1 VRFALLSDVHGN
13 LAGLRAVKSAL
24 EREGTFDQ
32 IVVAGDHLQG
42 GPRPREVWD
51 ALRRERWIL
60 LRGNE
65 DEALVT
71 GDPGDYRG
79 RAEYRTAFL
88 AGNVWTRAQV
98 GQKILAELAALPTQW
113 RTPTTA
119 GDLLVV
125 HASPRSTND
134 RAGAAHNTDEEV
146 AAAYSGTGASLI
158 AFGHYHRNF
167 VRSTPFA
174 LLVNVASVSL
184 PTDGIPLASYTILMS
199 EISGWV
205 VEQRHVPYDP
215 REEARVAT
223 QRGMPAWRPDEP
235 DAAAEAS

>member
-1 VRFALLSDVHGN
+1 VRFAIFSDVHGN
-13 LAGLRAVKSAL
+13 LAGLRAVKAAL
-24 EREGTFDQ
+24 EREGPFDR

-51 ALRRERWIL
+51 ALRREQWVL

-71 GDPGDYRG
+71 GDPDDYQG

-88 AGNVWTRAQV
+88 AGNAWTRTQL
-98 GQKILAELAALPTQW
+98 GEKTLADLSALSVQW
-113 RTPTTA
+113 RVSTPA

-125 HASPRSTND
+125 HASPRSTTD
-134 RAGAAHNTDEEV
+134 RAGAAHNTPEQV

-158 AFGHYHRNF
+158 AFGHYHQNF
-167 VRSTPFA
+167 VRTTPFA

-184 PTDGIPLASYTILMS
+184 PTDGIPVAGYTILS
-199 EISGWV
+199 AETSGWV
-205 VEQRHVPYDP
+205 VEQRHVPYDV
-215 REEARVAT
+215 REEARISA
-223 QRGMPAWRPDEP
+223 QRGMPAWLPDSSY
-235 DAAAEAS
+235 ANGGSV